1 MNKIFK
7 EVLEYVAIIV
17 FVIVVR
23 TYLVTPAIVDGAS
36 MDTTLE
42 DGQLVIINK
51 LVYRLNDIKR
61 FDIVVVKN
69 NEDHDKII
77 KRIIGLP
84 NEKITYKENK
94 LYINDEEVETD
105 FECTYTDDFEMTT
118 KDGEYLV
125 LGDNRIVSKD
135 SRILGNFK
143 KKDILGRVKYRL
155 FPFSKFGKIE
165 R

>member
-23 TYLVTPAIVDGAS
+23 TYLVTPAIVDGDS

-135 SRILGNFK
+135 SRMLGNFK